1 MKMQAIIRMQLLVG
15 LGAALLLAGSVRAQQ
30 EVDPT
35 SFDINP
41 GTPKVEQSAT
51 PQKMVSQATARLA
64 DNAAESKDGDLENL
78 IATAFWNQKATQEE
92 RDLARMTMI
101 DVLLVVILVI
111 GIGSIVLYAK
121 VATRRQRH
129 LEPILRDGP
138 YGSASGATTH

>member
-78 IATAFWNQKATQEE
+78 IATAFWNQKAPQEE
-92 RDLARMTMI
+92 RDLARMTRI

>member
-1 MKMQAIIRMQLLVG
+1 MKMQTIIRMQMLVG
-15 LGAALLLAGSVRAQQ
+15 LGAALLLASPVRAQQ

-41 GTPKVEQSAT
+41 GTPKVEQSVAL
-51 PQKMVSQATARLA
+51 QKGLPQATATLA
-64 DNAAESKDGDLENL
+64 DNALSSQNSDRDNL
-78 IATAFWNQKATQEE
+78 IATALWSQKATQEE
-92 RDLARMTMI
+92 TDLARMTMM
-101 DVLLVVILVI
+101 DALLVIILVS